1 MRELHLSG
9 VELELLGSELHL
21 RVAELELFCV
31 ELHLRAAELELV
43 VRELHLS
50 GVELEL
56 LGSELH
62 LRVVELEFHHYHHLN
77 FTDPFCNRVSIIAK
91 SKIHRDF
98 DSILS

>member
-31 ELHLRAAELELV
+31 ELHLRAAELE
-43 VRELHLS
+43 
-50 GVELEL
+50 
-56 LGSELH
+56 
-62 LRVVELEFHHYHHLN
+62 FHHYHHLN